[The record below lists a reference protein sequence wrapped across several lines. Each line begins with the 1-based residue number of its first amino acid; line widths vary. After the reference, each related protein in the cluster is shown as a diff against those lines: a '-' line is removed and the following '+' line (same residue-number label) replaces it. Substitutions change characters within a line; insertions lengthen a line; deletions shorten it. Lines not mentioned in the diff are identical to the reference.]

1 MFGSG
6 TAEGLAVAALAAMLD
21 ALNDEVGWSGL
32 LSVCVELSSVLE
44 LEATMS
50 EDWVRI
56 PVNCDAM
63 DGVID
68 G

>member
-1 MFGSG
+1 
-6 TAEGLAVAALAAMLD
+6 MLD

-56 PVNCDAM
+56 PVNCDAI